1 MKVFLAFF
9 KINDK
14 FHKVEGALVGQQ
26 LLISYLCEL
35 DELKKLDE
43 LEIFGADWRDMWKGS
58 YWNVTERSS
67 DLIRF

>member
-43 LEIFGADWRDMWKGS
+43 LEIFGAD
-58 YWNVTERSS
+58 
-67 DLIRF
+67 